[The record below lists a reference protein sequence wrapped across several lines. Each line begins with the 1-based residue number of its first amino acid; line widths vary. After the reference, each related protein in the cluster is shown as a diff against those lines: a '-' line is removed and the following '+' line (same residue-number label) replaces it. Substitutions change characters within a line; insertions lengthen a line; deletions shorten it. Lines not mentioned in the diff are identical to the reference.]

1 MIPESFQCF
10 LVRKSNTDHISAS
23 LDDLPMSELPDGEIL
38 IKVEYSSLN
47 YKDALAATG
56 HPGIVRTFPH
66 VPGVDVCGTVVHS
79 ASSRFHTG
87 DSVIVTGYDQG
98 AGRWGGWSEYAR
110 VPVDWVV
117 PLPNGLTAKEAAIY
131 GTAGLTAALCVQELL
146 GHDITPES
154 GEIAVTGA
162 TGGVGIMAVMILA
175 RLGFTVVAVS
185 GKPDQYALL
194 KELGAAETV
203 GRDAVDDQ
211 SGKPLLSGRWAGAV
225 DTVGGNT
232 LATLLRAS
240 KLRGCVA
247 ACGLV
252 GGSDLPITVYP
263 FILRGVALA
272 GVDTAWYPMPKRLAL
287 WQKLATDWRP
297 GGLATIA
304 TQITLREVDQYVQ
317 RMLAGGVTGRTTI
330 AIG

>member
-1 MIPESFQCF
+1 MSPDSFQCF
-10 LVRKSNTDHISAS
+10 LVTKTEFGQIEACLS
-23 LDDLPMSELPDGEIL
+23 DLPMQELPDGEVL
-38 IKVEYSSLN
+38 VEVEYSSLN

-56 HPGIVRTFPH
+56 HPGIVRQFPH

-79 ASSRFHTG
+79 ESSQFQAG
-87 DSVIVTGYDQG
+87 DSVIITGYDQG
-98 AGRWGGWSEYAR
+98 AGHWGGWSRYAR
-110 VPVDWVV
+110 VPADWVV
-117 PLPNGLTAKEAAIY
+117 PLPDGLTSKDAAIY
-131 GTAGLTAALCVQELL
+131 GTAGLTAALCVQELIDR
-146 GHDITPES
+146 DITPES

-185 GKPDQYALL
+185 GKPDQYAML

-211 SGKPLLSGRWAGAV
+211 SDKPLLSSRWAGAV

-232 LATLLRAS
+232 LSTLLRAS

-252 GGSDLPITVYP
+252 GGTDLPVTVYP

-272 GVDTAWYPMPKRLAL
+272 GVDTAWYPMPKRRVL

-297 GGLATIA
+297 ASLEAIA
-304 TQITLREVDQYVQ
+304 TQITLSQADEYVQ
-317 RMLAGGVTGRTTI
+317 RMLASGVAGRTII
-330 AIG
+330 AIQ